1 MLPFDCDTSRKH
13 CIAAMHGSGLG
24 HIDVTNSP
32 GGGCILTASRR
43 VAGQWTPTSVRVTL
57 APHGTSTAV
66 GVYASATP
74 HSIIGLFRPPARVV
88 VRKFLDNLFAVTGG
102 SPKRWVATKG
112 APPVLAWIVSLS
124 IAGLLVAG
132 GFALLRMTN
141 DSSGGSA
148 SQGTQPNVPT
158 TAEIGTEPGQP
169 TPAPE
174 RSSPQAEP
182 PPTTSIVVQ
191 AITQLGATVE
201 LQSQSSSEQLV
212 EVTVDFQARGESL
225 ARAST
230 IVRLAPGETRYVDV
244 GPDQPIAADVEYEAV
259 VESVRVL

>member
-43 VAGQWTPTSVRVTL
+43 VAGQWTPTPIRVTL

-66 GVYASATP
+66 GVYSSSTP

-88 VRKFLDNLFAVTGG
+88 VRKFLDNLFAITGG

-112 APPVLAWIVSLS
+112 APSVLAWIVSLS

-132 GFALLRMTN
+132 GFALVRMTS
-141 DSSGGSA
+141 DSGGGA
-148 SQGTQPNVPT
+148 APPGTLPQVSTSVEP
-158 TAEIGTEPGQP
+158 GTEPSQP
-169 TPAPE
+169 APAPE
-174 RSSPQAEP
+174 RSSPRADP
-182 PPTTSIVVQ
+182 APTASIVVQ
-191 AITQLGATVE
+191 AITELGATVE
-201 LQSQSSSEQLV
+201 LKSQSSSEQLV
-212 EVTVDFQARGESL
+212 EVTVGFQARGDSL
-225 ARAST
+225 GRAST
-230 IVRLAPGETRYVDV
+230 IVRLAPGETRFVDV
-244 GPDQPIAADVEYEAV
+244 APDEPIAAEVEYEAV
-259 VESVRVL
+259 LESVKVL